1 MGKTKI
7 LNQLQVF
14 NKQND
19 LLHKHKQSQQMSITN
34 NLSPDIYQLREQI
47 RMKEAQA
54 QILRARLAQLE
65 PFVNKSEVEQEVDQ
79 RIQQLQQIIA
89 KKKRED
95 ALDCKRTVET
105 EKSSQRTEHGK
116 YSSCQVTLV
125 KPITSRRKPL
135 SPLTDRQLL
144 ELHNAFKKQHQV
156 RGRRLQNRRVHKTPG
171 KCALRITFNA

>member
-1 MGKTKI
+1 
-7 LNQLQVF
+7 
-14 NKQND
+14 
-19 LLHKHKQSQQMSITN
+19 
-34 NLSPDIYQLREQI
+34 
-47 RMKEAQA
+47 MKEAQA

-144 ELHNAFKKQHQV
+144 ELHRSENVVYRTEECTKHLENVLCVLHSMHEADTETSWQCCPLK
-156 RGRRLQNRRVHKTPG
+156 
-171 KCALRITFNA
+171 